1 MKSFVL
7 PLAFIIG
14 SLAAAAAAATRFA
27 TRKDLWQFGG
37 LGVSYA
43 KVFIL
48 LPLGSHWPVG
58 LQSIFSN
65 QSATVGDL

>member
-48 LPLGSHWPVG
+48 LPLGSH
-58 LQSIFSN
+58 
-65 QSATVGDL
+65 